1 MSRLQKIQSALP
13 ANLRAIY
20 PFSSHRFQIKADTS
34 APWLHFLD
42 EGERDAPVVVLLH
55 GNPTWS
61 FFYREL
67 IPLLVQQGF
76 RCIAPDH
83 IGCGLSD
90 KPQQGYAYRLEQ
102 RIADCEA
109 LLDALGVERFS
120 VIAHDWGG
128 AIGAG
133 VAGRRSEAVDK
144 LVFMNTAAFLSTE
157 IPKRIALCKLPLLGP
172 FAVRALNA
180 FAGPAVYMTT
190 LKPMPVDVKAGYLYP
205 YRNWHDRIAVARFV
219 EDIPLQKDHPS
230 YETLAAVENGLQKLQ
245 DKPLLLPWGMRDFC
259 FTPKFLERWQS
270 FFPSAQTLPQADCGH
285 YLLEDG
291 DAGLRVT
298 IANWVASAKTSIN

>member
-1 MSRLQKIQSALP
+1 MSRLQKTQRSPLP
-13 ANLRAIY
+13 ANLQALY
-20 PFSSHRFQIKADTS
+20 PFSGHRFRVGSDAA

-61 FFYREL
+61 FFYRDL
-67 IPLLVQQGF
+67 IPLLVARGF

-90 KPQQGYAYRLEQ
+90 KPQQGYPYRLAQ

-109 LLDALGVERFS
+109 LLDALEIERFS

-133 VAGRRSEAVDK
+133 VAGRRSEWVDK
-144 LVFMNTAAFLSTE
+144 LVFMNTAAFRSNA
-157 IPKRIALCKLPLLGP
+157 IPKRIALCKLPLIGP

-190 LKPMPVDVKAGYLYP
+190 RKPMPVDVKAGYLYP
-205 YRNWHDRIAVARFV
+205 YRNWHDRVAVARFV

-230 YETLAAVENGLQKLQ
+230 YEALAAVENGLQKLQ
-245 DKPLLLPWGMRDFC
+245 DKPLLLPWGMHDFC
-259 FTPKFLERWQS
+259 FSPAFLERWQQ
-270 FFPSAQTLPQADCGH
+270 FFPNAESLPQPDCGH

-291 DAGLRVT
+291 GAELRAT
-298 IANWVASAKTSIN
+298 IADWMR